1 VKPALLEKIAA
12 ALEAR
17 GLKRLEPEFWI
28 QETGP
33 DVQLLV
39 GLRSRRDARGF
50 WLEFGLGVRFDDIE
64 QVLAQ
69 TMGIDLV
76 AKNAMLGADLRHLVD
91 RTTAGGWGFASEADF
106 ETYGF
111 DALMETF
118 DLGLSKMKEYT
129 DRARLRRLIDNAV
142 SGVFDDPVMCRFHHY
157 APIVL
162 YLDGEIALASEFL
175 CKKLQEVKEEAG
187 SKGSPFVESY
197 TAFSNALLARMAH

>member
-1 VKPALLEKIAA
+1 M
-12 ALEAR
+12 
-17 GLKRLEPEFWI
+17 EPEFWI

>member
-1 VKPALLEKIAA
+1 MKPALLKKIAT
-12 ALEAR
+12 ALDTR

-33 DVQLLV
+33 NVQLLV

-76 AKNAMLGADLRHLVD
+76 TQNGMLGADLRHLVD
-91 RTTAGGWGFASEADF
+91 RTTASGWAFASEADF
-106 ETYGF
+106 ETHGF
-111 DALMETF
+111 DTLMETF

-129 DRARLRRLIDNAV
+129 DRARLRLLIDNAT
-142 SGVFDDPVMCRFHHY
+142 SGIFEDPVMCRFHHY

-162 YLDGEIALASEFL
+162 YLDGEIALAGEFL
-175 CKKLQEVKEEAG
+175 CKKLQEAKEEAG
-187 SKGSPFVESY
+187 AKGSPFVESY

>member
-1 VKPALLEKIAA
+1 MKLALLEKIAA
-12 ALEAR
+12 ALDAR

-64 QVLAQ
+64 KVFAQ

-76 AKNAMLGADLRHLVD
+76 AQNGMLGTDLRHLVD
-91 RTTAGGWGFASEADF
+91 RTTASGWGFASEADF
-106 ETYGF
+106 ETHGF
-111 DALMETF
+111 DTLMETF
-118 DLGLSKMKEYT
+118 DLGLSKMKKYT
-129 DRARLRRLIDNAV
+129 DRARLRLLIDNAT
-142 SGVFDDPVMCRFHHY
+142 SGIFEDPVMCRFHHY
-157 APIVL
+157 VPIVL

-175 CKKLQEVKEEAG
+175 CKKLQEAKEEAG